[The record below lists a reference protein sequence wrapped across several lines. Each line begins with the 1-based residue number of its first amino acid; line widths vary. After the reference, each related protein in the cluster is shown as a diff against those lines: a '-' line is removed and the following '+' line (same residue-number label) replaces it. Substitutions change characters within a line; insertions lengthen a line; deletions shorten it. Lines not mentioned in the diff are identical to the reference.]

1 MVVGLSEDMV
11 RQLRE
16 RSLDESDIEI
26 QQNTSDHERFGTG
39 RYEEWYAKGR
49 TPFALVHAKTDA
61 LAAVA
66 WFGPKPLGRKSL
78 KHLSPEERN
87 EDETAMDA
95 GDWHTIVYRSYQPF
109 RGQGIMKEFVRAA
122 MGIYRSVFPRARFW
136 TGVHS
141 DNPAS
146 VGLSR
151 SLGLEIDE
159 ELSDP
164 AHHYTLMVESS

>member
-11 RQLRE
+11 RQLLE
-16 RSLDESDIEI
+16 RSLDEADTEI

-49 TPFALVHAKTDA
+49 TPFALMHEESGA

-78 KHLSPEERN
+78 KHLNAEERN
-87 EDETAMDA
+87 EDETTMDA

-109 RGQGIMKEFVRAA
+109 RGQGIMKGFVRTA
-122 MGIYRSVFPRARFW
+122 MDIYRSVFPRARFW

-141 DNPAS
+141 ENPAS

-151 SLGLEIDE
+151 ALGLEVDE
-159 ELSDP
+159 GRSDP